1 MTMFWNHVS
10 KRLSAYLHGELR
22 PEESRRVAE
31 HLMVCRRCRDEYEEI
46 KFGARLA
53 ARLSDDLGRAK
64 APAALW
70 AELEEMIDGA
80 GAARR
85 RPDAAQGAVATWR
98 KMINGVGAALRSPMP
113 SRLAL
118 KISLAGAATL
128 ALAFGVFWFYPR
140 APRAAWDV
148 TRIEGAPRIGSK
160 AVGDAGKLRVGEWLV
175 TDDSSRAEIRV
186 GEIGQVQVDP
196 GSRVR
201 LVEAKA
207 DEHRLALAR
216 GKMQAIIWAPPR
228 QFYVDTPSAVAVDLG
243 CAYTLEVGEDGQG
256 LLSVVAGWVAFE
268 WQGRESFVP
277 AMAMCV
283 TRPRLGPGTPYF
295 SDASEEFQNALA
307 IFDVA
312 EIGSDARSNA
322 LQTTLVKSR
331 KRDAL
336 TLWHLLARTD
346 GDDRLRVYN
355 RLAELI
361 PPPPQVTPEA
371 VIRGDHTA
379 LDLWW
384 EKLELGS
391 AEWWRIW
398 KGPVPSQTK

>member
-1 MTMFWNHVS
+1 MFWNHVS
-10 KRLSAYLHGELR
+10 KKLSAYCHGELSTV
-22 PEESRRVAE
+22 ESRRVAE
-31 HLMVCRRCRDEYEEI
+31 HLMSCRRCRDEYDEI

-53 ARLSDDLGRAK
+53 SQLNEEK

-70 AELEEMIDGA
+70 NDLETALDKISTPPNWRQRTIGVSRGRA
-80 GAARR
+80 LWTLPTFKLGAA
-85 RPDAAQGAVATWR
+85 AV
-98 KMINGVGAALRSPMP
+98 IL
-113 SRLAL
+113 LA
-118 KISLAGAATL
+118 ISLP
-128 ALAFGVFWFYPR
+128 VVWYQSR
-140 APRAAWDV
+140 KAPRPSPGPSWDV
-148 TRIEGAPRIGSK
+148 TRLEGAPKIGSK
-160 AVGDAGKLRVGEWLV
+160 AVGDVGKLKVGEWLV

-201 LVEAKA
+201 LVEAKT

-216 GKMQAIIWAPPR
+216 GKMQAFIWAPPR
-228 QFYVDTPSAVAVDLG
+228 KFYVDTPSAVAVDLG
-243 CAYTLEVGEDGQG
+243 CAYTLEVNDDGQG
-256 LLSVVAGWVAFE
+256 TLNVVAGWVAFE

-277 AMAMCV
+277 AMAMCI
-283 TRPRLGPGTPYF
+283 TRPRYGPGTPYF
-295 SDASEEFQNALA
+295 SDASEDFQNALA

-312 EIGSDARSNA
+312 DSGSDARFSSLQSVLSN
-322 LQTTLVKSR
+322 SR

-346 GDDRLRVYN
+346 GDDRLRVYK

-371 VIRGDHTA
+371 VMREDRNA

-398 KGPVPSQTK
+398 KGPIPSQMK

>member
-10 KRLSAYLHGELR
+10 KLLSAYLHGELR

-46 KFGARLA
+46 KFGALMA
-53 ARLSDDLGRAK
+53 ARLSDDLARAQ
-64 APAALW
+64 APASLW
-70 AELEEMIDGA
+70 AELERMIDGA
-80 GAARR
+80 GEPRRSPTPARR
-85 RPDAAQGAVATWR
+85 P
-98 KMINGVGAALRSPMP
+98 
-113 SRLAL
+113 L
-118 KISLAGAATL
+118 KIALAGAATL

-140 APRAAWDV
+140 APRPGWDV

-160 AVGDAGKLRVGEWLV
+160 TVGEVGKLRVGEWLV

-216 GKMQAIIWAPPR
+216 GKMQAFIWAPPR

-283 TRPRLGPGTPYF
+283 TRPRFGPGTPYF
-295 SDASEEFQNALA
+295 SDASEDLQNALA

-312 EIGSDARSNA
+312 ESGSDARGAA
-322 LQTTLVKSR
+322 LQTTLAKSR

-346 GDDRLRVYN
+346 GDDRLRVYS

-371 VIRGDHTA
+371 VMSGDRAA

>member
-1 MTMFWNHVS
+1 MNAPQARQSTAHRSTTMFWTHVN
-10 KRLSAYLHGELR
+10 KRLSSYLHGELR

-31 HLMVCRRCRDEYEEI
+31 HLMICRRCRDEYEEI

-53 ARLSDDLGRAK
+53 ARLSDDLARAQ

-70 AELEEMIDGA
+70 SELEKMIDGA
-80 GAARR
+80 EAAPKRPLAARR
-85 RPDAAQGAVATWR
+85 P
-98 KMINGVGAALRSPMP
+98 
-113 SRLAL
+113 L
-118 KISLAGAATL
+118 KIALAGAA
-128 ALAFGVFWFYPR
+128 ALAIALVVFWFYPR
-140 APRAAWDV
+140 SPRPAWDV
-148 TRIEGAPRIGSK
+148 TRIEGAPKIGSK
-160 AVGDAGKLRVGEWLV
+160 TVGEAGKLRVGDWLV

-201 LVEAKA
+201 LVESKA

-216 GKMQAIIWAPPR
+216 GKMQAFIWAPPR

-243 CAYTLEVGEDGQG
+243 CAYTLEVGDDGQG

-283 TRPRLGPGTPYF
+283 TRPRFGPGTPYF
-295 SDASEEFQNALA
+295 SDASEDFQNALA

-312 EIGSDARSNA
+312 EKGSDARSNA
-322 LQTTLVKSR
+322 LQTTLAKSR

-371 VIRGDHTA
+371 VMRGDHAA
-379 LDLWW
+379 LDMWW

>member
-1 MTMFWNHVS
+1 MMFWNHVS
-10 KRLSAYLHGELR
+10 KRLSAHLHGELR

-31 HLMVCRRCRDEYEEI
+31 HLLICRRCREEYEEI

-53 ARLSDDLGRAK
+53 ANLSDDAARAQ
-64 APAALW
+64 APERLW
-70 AELEEMIDGA
+70 AELEKMIDKA
-80 GAARR
+80 ESPRR
-85 RPDAAQGAVATWR
+85 RPAPARRPLTIALAA
-98 KMINGVGAALRSPMP
+98 AAM
-113 SRLAL
+113 
-118 KISLAGAATL
+118 L
-128 ALAFGVFWFYPR
+128 ALALGVFRFFHPPATR
-140 APRAAWDV
+140 PAWDV

-160 AVGDAGKLRVGEWLV
+160 AVGEVGKLRVGEWLL
-175 TDDSSRAEIRV
+175 TDDSSRAKINV
-186 GEIGQVQVDP
+186 GEIGYVQVDP

-201 LVEAKA
+201 MVEAKA

-216 GKMQAIIWAPPR
+216 GRMEAFIWAAPR

-243 CAYTLEVGEDGQG
+243 CAYTLEVGDDGQG
-256 LLSVVAGWVAFE
+256 LLSVIAGWVAFE

-295 SDASEEFQNALA
+295 NDASEDFQNALA
-307 IFDVA
+307 LFDVA
-312 EIGSDARSNA
+312 ESGSDARSNA
-322 LQTTLVKSR
+322 LQSTLAKSR

-346 GDDRLRVYN
+346 GDDRVRVYN
-355 RLAELI
+355 RLAELV
-361 PPPPQVTPEA
+361 PPPAQVTPDA
-371 VIRGDHTA
+371 VMRGDRAA

-391 AEWWRIW
+391 ADWWRIW
-398 KGPVPSQTK
+398 KGPIPPQTK

>member
-1 MTMFWNHVS
+1 MMFWNHVS

-31 HLMVCRRCRDEYEEI
+31 HLLSCRRCRDEYEEI

-53 ARLSDDLGRAK
+53 TRLSENLGRAQ
-64 APAALW
+64 APSAIW
-70 AELEEMIDGA
+70 AELERMIDGA

-85 RPDAAQGAVATWR
+85 RPQKR
-98 KMINGVGAALRSPMP
+98 LMIGRRPLTIA
-113 SRLAL
+113 
-118 KISLAGAATL
+118 LAGAAML
-128 ALAFGVFWFYPR
+128 ALALGAFRFFRP
-140 APRAAWDV
+140 PAARPSWDV

-160 AVGDAGKLRVGEWLV
+160 AMGEAGKLRVGEWLL
-175 TDDSSRAEIRV
+175 TDDSSRAKINV
-186 GEIGQVQVDP
+186 GEIGYVQVDP

-207 DEHRLALAR
+207 DEHRLALTR
-216 GKMQAIIWAPPR
+216 GRMEAFIWAPPR

-256 LLSVVAGWVAFE
+256 LLSVIAGWVAFE
-268 WQGRESFVP
+268 WQGRETFVP

-295 SDASEEFQNALA
+295 NDASEDFQNALA
-307 IFDVA
+307 LFDVA
-312 EIGSDARSNA
+312 ESGSDARSTA
-322 LQTTLVKSR
+322 LQTALAKSR

-336 TLWHLLARTD
+336 TLWHLLARAD
-346 GDDRLRVYN
+346 EDDRLRVYN

-361 PPPPQVTPEA
+361 PPPAQVTPES
-371 VIRGDHTA
+371 VMRGDRAA

-398 KGPVPSQTK
+398 KGPIPSQTR

>member
-1 MTMFWNHVS
+1 VKTTMFWNHVS
-10 KRLSAYLHGELR
+10 KQLSAYCHGELR

-31 HLMVCRRCRDEYEEI
+31 HLMSCRRCRDEYEEI
-46 KFGARLA
+46 KFGAQLA
-53 ARLSDDLGRAK
+53 SQLVEEK

-70 AELEEMIDGA
+70 GELEGA
-80 GAARR
+80 LDKLDALGYWRRSGVAPSRRRAFWSLTSFKLGAA
-85 RPDAAQGAVATWR
+85 AAMLL
-98 KMINGVGAALRSPMP
+98 MIGL
-113 SRLAL
+113 
-118 KISLAGAATL
+118 
-128 ALAFGVFWFYPR
+128 FVFWYQARKGPR
-140 APRAAWDV
+140 PSWDV

-160 AVGDAGKLRVGEWLV
+160 AVGDVGKLRVGEWLV
-175 TDDSSRAEIRV
+175 TDDSSRAEIHV

-201 LVEAKA
+201 LLEAKA
-207 DEHRLALAR
+207 DEHRLALER
-216 GKMQAIIWAPPR
+216 GKMQAYIYAPPR

-243 CAYTLEVGEDGQG
+243 CAYTLEVSDDGQG
-256 LLSVVAGWVAFE
+256 LLSVIGGWVAFE

-283 TRPRLGPGTPYF
+283 TRPHLGPGTPYF
-295 SDASEEFQNALA
+295 SDASEDFQNALA

-312 EIGSDARSNA
+312 ESGSDARSNA
-322 LQTTLVKSR
+322 LQSVLAKSR

-336 TLWHLLARTD
+336 TLWHLLARAD

-361 PPPPQVTPEA
+361 PPPPQVTLDA
-371 VIRGDHTA
+371 VMRVDRGA

-398 KGPVPSQTK
+398 KGPVPSEAK

>member
-1 MTMFWNHVS
+1 MMFWNHVS
-10 KRLSAYLHGELR
+10 KRFSAYLHGELR

-31 HLMVCRRCRDEYEEI
+31 HLLTCRRCRDKYEEI
-46 KFGARLA
+46 KFGAQLA
-53 ARLSDDLGRAK
+53 ARLSDDLARAQ
-64 APAALW
+64 APAELW
-70 AELEEMIDGA
+70 TELEKMTCVAVAERRKPSPTRRPLKIAFA
-80 GAARR
+80 GAA
-85 RPDAAQGAVATWR
+85 A
-98 KMINGVGAALRSPMP
+98 
-113 SRLAL
+113 
-118 KISLAGAATL
+118 L
-128 ALAFGVFWFYPR
+128 ALALVVFWSYPR
-140 APRAAWDV
+140 APRPAWDV

-160 AVGDAGKLRVGEWLV
+160 TVGEVEKLRVGEWLV

-216 GKMQAIIWAPPR
+216 GRMQAFIWAPPR

-243 CAYTLEVGEDGQG
+243 CAYTLEVDDDGQG
-256 LLSVVAGWVAFE
+256 LLNVIAGWVAFE
-268 WQGRESFVP
+268 WQGRETFVP

-283 TRPRLGPGTPYF
+283 TRPQLGPGTPYF
-295 SDASEEFQNALA
+295 SDASEDFQNALA

-312 EIGSDARSNA
+312 ENGSEARSNA
-322 LQTTLVKSR
+322 LQTALAKAR
-331 KRDAL
+331 KRDGL
-336 TLWHLLARTD
+336 TLWHLLARAD

-361 PPPPQVTPEA
+361 PPPAQVTSEA
-371 VIRGDHTA
+371 VMRGDRAA

-398 KGPVPSQTK
+398 KGPIPSQTK

>member
-1 MTMFWNHVS
+1 MFWNHVS
-10 KRLSAYLHGELR
+10 EQLSAYCHGELR

-31 HLMVCRRCRDEYEEI
+31 HLMSCRRCRDEYEETR
-46 KFGARLA
+46 FVAQLA
-53 ARLSDDLGRAK
+53 SRLSHDLAREQ

-70 AELEEMIDGA
+70 AELEVMIDRSETP
-80 GAARR
+80 RR
-85 RPDAAQGAVATWR
+85 KP
-98 KMINGVGAALRSPMP
+98 
-113 SRLAL
+113 RLAGTPL
-118 KISLAGAATL
+118 RIALAGAAAL
-128 ALAFGVFWFYPR
+128 ALAIGVFWFYPR
-140 APRAAWDV
+140 ASRPAWDV
-148 TRIEGAPRIGSK
+148 TRIEGAPKVGSK
-160 AVGDAGKLRVGEWLV
+160 AVMEAGKLRVGEWLV

-186 GEIGQVQVDP
+186 GEIGQALIEP

-216 GKMQAIIWAPPR
+216 GKMQAFIWAPPR

-243 CAYTLEVGEDGQG
+243 CAYTLEVGDDGQG
-256 LLSVVAGWVAFE
+256 LLSVIAGWVAFE
-268 WQGRESFVP
+268 WKGRESFVP

-283 TRPRLGPGTPYF
+283 TRPQLGPGTPYF
-295 SDASEEFQNALA
+295 SDASEDFQNALA

-312 EIGSDARSNA
+312 ESGSDARLNA
-322 LQTTLVKSR
+322 LQSVLAKSR

-336 TLWHLLARTD
+336 TLWHLLVGAD
-346 GDDRLRVYN
+346 GGDRLRVYD

-361 PPPPQVTPEA
+361 PPPPQATPEA
-371 VIRGDHTA
+371 VMRGDRGA

>member
-1 MTMFWNHVS
+1 MFRKHVN
-10 KRLSAYLHGELR
+10 KKLSAYFHGELSQ
-22 PEESRRVAE
+22 EESSRVAS
-31 HLMVCRRCRDEYEEI
+31 HLLDCRRCRDEYEEI
-46 KFGARLA
+46 KFGAQLA
-53 ARLSDDLGRAK
+53 QRLSGDLAGDLARAQ
-64 APAALW
+64 APAGLW
-70 AELEEMIDGA
+70 SELETMIEKVELA
-80 GAARR
+80 QK
-85 RPDAAQGAVATWR
+85 RPLVAW
-98 KMINGVGAALRSPMP
+98 PP
-113 SRLAL
+113 L
-118 KISLAGAATL
+118 KIALAGAAMVL
-128 ALAFGVFWFYPR
+128 MLGIGAFWFYSRQSRP
-140 APRAAWDV
+140 AWDV
-148 TRIEGAPRIGSK
+148 TRIDGAPRIGSK

-186 GEIGQVQVDP
+186 GEIGQVQVEP

-216 GKMQAIIWAPPR
+216 GKMQAFIWAPPR

-243 CAYTLEVGEDGQG
+243 CAYTLEVGDDGQG
-256 LLSVVAGWVAFE
+256 LLSVIAGWVAFE

-283 TRPRLGPGTPYF
+283 TRPQLGPGTPYF
-295 SDASEEFQNALA
+295 SDAPEDFQNALA

-312 EIGSDARSNA
+312 ERGSDARLNA
-322 LQTTLVKSR
+322 LQSVLAKSR

-336 TLWHLLARTD
+336 TLWHLLAHAD

-361 PPPPQVTPEA
+361 PPPSQVTPEA
-371 VIRGDHTA
+371 VMRGDRGA

>member
-1 MTMFWNHVS
+1 MFWTHVN
-10 KRLSAYLHGELR
+10 KWLSAYLHGELR

-46 KFGARLA
+46 KFGARMA
-53 ARLSDDLGRAK
+53 ARLSDDLARAQ
-64 APAALW
+64 APASLW
-70 AELEEMIDGA
+70 AELEEMTCGA
-80 GAARR
+80 EAARR
-85 RPDAAQGAVATWR
+85 RPLPAR
-98 KMINGVGAALRSPMP
+98 RP
-113 SRLAL
+113 L
-118 KISLAGAATL
+118 KIALAGAATL

-140 APRAAWDV
+140 APRPGWDV
-148 TRIEGAPRIGSK
+148 TRIDGAPKIGSK
-160 AVGDAGKLRVGEWLV
+160 TVGGVGKLRVGEWLV

-216 GKMQAIIWAPPR
+216 GKMQAFIWAPPR
-228 QFYVDTPSAVAVDLG
+228 QFYVDPPSAVAVDLG
-243 CAYTLEVGEDGQG
+243 CAYTLEVGDDGQG

-268 WQGRESFVP
+268 WRGRESFVP

-295 SDASEEFQNALA
+295 SDASEDFQNALA

-312 EIGSDARSNA
+312 ESGSDARSNA
-322 LQTTLVKSR
+322 LQTTLAKAR

-336 TLWHLLARTD
+336 TLWHLLARAD

-361 PPPPQVTPEA
+361 PPPPQATPEA
-371 VIRGDHTA
+371 VMRGDRAA

-398 KGPVPSQTK
+398 KGQVPSQTK

>member
-1 MTMFWNHVS
+1 MMFWNHVS
-10 KRLSAYLHGELR
+10 NRLSAYLHGELG

-31 HLMVCRRCRDEYEEI
+31 HLMICPRCRDEHEEI
-46 KFGARLA
+46 KFGSQMAS
-53 ARLSDDLGRAK
+53 RLSKDLARAQ
-64 APAALW
+64 APATLW
-70 AELEEMIDGA
+70 AELEEMIGGA
-80 GAARR
+80 EAGRR
-85 RPDAAQGAVATWR
+85 RPGAAPGAVAIWW
-98 KMINGVGAALRSPMP
+98 
-113 SRLAL
+113 
-118 KISLAGAATL
+118 KIATAGAV
-128 ALAFGVFWFYPR
+128 ALASALVVFWFYPR
-140 APRAAWDV
+140 APRPALHSGLDV

-160 AVGDAGKLRVGEWLV
+160 TVGESGKLRVGEWLV
-175 TDDSSRAEIRV
+175 TDDSSSAEIRV

-207 DEHRLALAR
+207 DEHRLALDR
-216 GKMQAIIWAPPR
+216 GKMQAFIWAPPR

-243 CAYTLEVGEDGQG
+243 CAYTLEVGADGRG
-256 LLSVVAGWVAFE
+256 LLSVIAGWVAFE
-268 WQGRESFVP
+268 WQGRETFVP

-295 SDASEEFQNALA
+295 SDASEDFQNALA
-307 IFDVA
+307 IFDLA
-312 EIGSDARSNA
+312 ESGSDARSNA
-322 LQTTLVKSR
+322 LQTALAKSR

-336 TLWHLLARTD
+336 TLWHLLARAD

-361 PPPPQVTPEA
+361 PPPAQATPEA
-371 VIRGDHTA
+371 VMRGDRAA

>member
-1 MTMFWNHVS
+1 MMFWNHVS
-10 KRLSAYLHGELR
+10 KWLSAYLHGELR

-31 HLMVCRRCRDEYEEI
+31 HLLICRRCRDEYEEI
-46 KFGARLA
+46 KFGAQLA
-53 ARLSDDLGRAK
+53 ARLSSDLGSAR
-64 APAALW
+64 APAELW
-70 AELEEMIDGA
+70 HEMEEA
-80 GAARR
+80 VWGAAAPRR
-85 RPDAAQGAVATWR
+85 RPAPARRPFTIA
-98 KMINGVGAALRSPMP
+98 
-113 SRLAL
+113 
-118 KISLAGAATL
+118 LAGAALVALSL
-128 ALAFGVFWFYPR
+128 AGFWFYPR
-140 APRAAWDV
+140 APRPEPGPALDV

-160 AVGDAGKLRVGEWLV
+160 TVGEVEKLRVGEWLV

-186 GEIGQVQVDP
+186 GEIGQVQIDP

-201 LVEAKA
+201 LVEAKT

-216 GKMQAIIWAPPR
+216 GKMQAFIWAPPR

-256 LLSVVAGWVAFE
+256 LLNVIAGWVAFE
-268 WQGRESFVP
+268 WQGRETFVP

-283 TRPRLGPGTPYF
+283 TRPRFGPGTPYF
-295 SDASEEFQNALA
+295 SDASEDFQNALA
-307 IFDVA
+307 LFDVA
-312 EIGSDARSNA
+312 DSGSDARSNA
-322 LQTTLVKSR
+322 LQTALAKSR

-336 TLWHLLARTD
+336 TLWHLLARAD

-361 PPPPQVTPEA
+361 PPPAQVTPDA
-371 VIRGDHTA
+371 VTRLDRAA

-398 KGPVPSQTK
+398 KGPIPSQTK

>member
-10 KRLSAYLHGELR
+10 KRISAYLHGELR

-31 HLMVCRRCRDEYEEI
+31 HLMTCRRCRDEYDEV

-53 ARLSDDLGRAK
+53 AQLSGDLARAQ
-64 APAALW
+64 APASLW
-70 AELEEMIDGA
+70 AELEKMLDGA
-80 GAARR
+80 GATRR
-85 RPDAAQGAVATWR
+85 RPLPAR
-98 KMINGVGAALRSPMP
+98 MP
-113 SRLAL
+113 L
-118 KISLAGAATL
+118 KIALACAATL

-140 APRAAWDV
+140 APRPGWDV
-148 TRIEGAPRIGSK
+148 TRIEGAPKIGSNT
-160 AVGDAGKLRVGEWLV
+160 VGEVGKLRVGEWLV
-175 TDDSSRAEIRV
+175 TDDSSRAKISV

-201 LVEAKA
+201 LVEAKS

-216 GKMQAIIWAPPR
+216 GKMQAFIWAPPR

-256 LLSVVAGWVAFE
+256 LLSVVGGWVAFE

-277 AMAMCV
+277 ALAMCV

-295 SDASEEFQNALA
+295 SDAPEDFQNALA

-312 EIGSDARSNA
+312 ESGSDARSNA
-322 LQTTLVKSR
+322 LQTTLAKSR

-361 PPPPQVTPEA
+361 PPPPQATTEA
-371 VIRGDHTA
+371 VMRGDRAA

-398 KGPVPSQTK
+398 KGPVPSQTR

>member
-1 MTMFWNHVS
+1 MFRKHVS
-10 KRLSAYLHGELR
+10 KKLSAYFHGELSR
-22 PEESRRVAE
+22 EETSRVAN
-31 HLMVCRRCRDEYEEI
+31 HLLDCGRCRDEYEEI
-46 KFGARLA
+46 KFGAQLAQRLSGDLAHAQAPDGLWSELA
-53 ARLSDDLGRAK
+53 AMI
-64 APAALW
+64 
-70 AELEEMIDGA
+70 EEVEQS
-80 GAARR
+80 RR
-85 RPDAAQGAVATWR
+85 KPLF
-98 KMINGVGAALRSPMP
+98 IRSPY
-113 SRLAL
+113 
-118 KISLAGAATL
+118 KIALAGAAM
-128 ALAFGVFWFYPR
+128 ALVIGAGAFWLYSRQSRP
-140 APRAAWDV
+140 AWDV

-160 AVGDAGKLRVGEWLV
+160 AVGDAGKLKVGEWLV

-186 GEIGQVQVDP
+186 GEIGQVQIEP

-216 GKMQAIIWAPPR
+216 GKMQAFIWAPPR

-243 CAYTLEVGEDGQG
+243 CAYTLEVDADGQG
-256 LLSVVAGWVAFE
+256 LLNVIAGWVAFE
-268 WQGRESFVP
+268 WRGRESFVP

-283 TRPRLGPGTPYF
+283 TRPQLGPGTPYF
-295 SDASEEFQNALA
+295 NDAPEDFQNALA
-307 IFDVA
+307 ILDVA
-312 EIGSDARSNA
+312 ESGSDARAAAFQSVLA
-322 LQTTLVKSR
+322 TSR

-336 TLWHLLARTD
+336 TLWHLLERTN
-346 GDDRLRVYN
+346 GDDRMRVYN

-371 VIRGDHTA
+371 VMSGDRDA

-391 AEWWRIW
+391 ANWWRIW

>member
-1 MTMFWNHVS
+1 MFRSHVN
-10 KRLSAYLHGELR
+10 KKLSAYLHGELGG
-22 PEESRRVAE
+22 EESNRVAD
-31 HLMVCRRCRDEYEEI
+31 HLLDCRRCRDEYEEI
-46 KFGARLA
+46 RFGASLA
-53 ARLSDDLGRAK
+53 AQLSREQ
-64 APAALW
+64 APAELW
-70 AELEEMIDGA
+70 GELAAKIEKRER
-80 GAARR
+80 ARR
-85 RPDAAQGAVATWR
+85 RP
-98 KMINGVGAALRSPMP
+98 L
-113 SRLAL
+113 LAPTPL
-118 KISLAGAATL
+118 KIALAGAAMIL
-128 ALAFGVFWFYPR
+128 VIGIGAFWLYSRQPR
-140 APRAAWDV
+140 PAWDV
-148 TRIEGAPRIGSK
+148 TRIEGQPRIGSK
-160 AVGDAGKLRVGEWLV
+160 AVGDAGKLKVGEWLV

-186 GEIGQVQVDP
+186 GEIGQVQVEP

-216 GKMQAIIWAPPR
+216 GKMQAFIWAPPR

-243 CAYTLEVGEDGQG
+243 CAYTLEVDENGQG
-256 LLSVVAGWVAFE
+256 LLNVIAGWVAFE

-277 AMAMCV
+277 AMAICI
-283 TRPRLGPGTPYF
+283 TRPQLGPGTPWF
-295 SDASEEFQNALA
+295 NDASEEFQNALA
-307 IFDVA
+307 IFDVSQP
-312 EIGSDARSNA
+312 GSDARLNA
-322 LQTTLVKSR
+322 LQTVLAKSR

-336 TLWHLLARTD
+336 TLWHLLARTE
-346 GDDRLRVYN
+346 GDDRLLVYN

-371 VIRGDHTA
+371 VMRGDRGA

>member
-1 MTMFWNHVS
+1 MMFWNHVS

-31 HLMVCRRCRDEYEEI
+31 HLLICRRCRDEYEEI

-53 ARLSDDLGRAK
+53 ACLSNDMASAQ

-70 AELEEMIDGA
+70 NELEEMTRGA
-80 GAARR
+80 GTARR
-85 RPDAAQGAVATWR
+85 RRTSAR
-98 KMINGVGAALRSPMP
+98 KP
-113 SRLAL
+113 L
-118 KISLAGAATL
+118 KIALAGAAVMAL
-128 ALAFGVFWFYPR
+128 ALVAIRFYPR
-140 APRAAWDV
+140 SPRLAPGPALDV
-148 TRIEGAPRIGSK
+148 TRIDGAPRIGSK
-160 AVGDAGKLRVGEWLV
+160 TVGDVEKLRVGEWLV
-175 TDDSSRAEIRV
+175 TDDSSRAQISV
-186 GEIGQVQVDP
+186 GEIGYVQVDP
-196 GSRVR
+196 GSRMR

-207 DEHRLALAR
+207 DEHRLALASGR
-216 GKMQAIIWAPPR
+216 MQAFIYAPPR

-243 CAYTLEVGEDGQG
+243 CAYTLEVGDDGQG
-256 LLSVVAGWVAFE
+256 LLNVIGGWVAFE

-307 IFDVA
+307 LFDIA
-312 EIGSDARSNA
+312 ESGSDARSNA
-322 LQTTLVKSR
+322 LQTTLAKAR

-336 TLWHLLARTD
+336 TLWHLLARAD

-361 PPPPQVTPEA
+361 PPPAQVTPEA
-371 VIRGDHTA
+371 VMRVDRAA

>member
-1 MTMFWNHVS
+1 MKMMFRNHVN
-10 KRLSAYLHGELR
+10 KKLTAYLHGELR

-31 HLMVCRRCRDEYEEI
+31 HMLACRRCRDDYEEV
-46 KFGARLA
+46 KFA
-53 ARLSDDLGRAK
+53 ARLVSQLAEEK
-64 APAALW
+64 APAELWDGLEAALDR
-70 AELEEMIDGA
+70 M
-80 GAARR
+80 AAPENR
-85 RPDAAQGAVATWR
+85 RPQRMGDLRKSAFWTFPSFKLGFAAAVLL
-98 KMINGVGAALRSPMP
+98 MI
-113 SRLAL
+113 
-118 KISLAGAATL
+118 
-128 ALAFGVFWFYPR
+128 ALAVFWQQSRR
-140 APRAAWDV
+140 ASGPSWDV
-148 TRIEGAPRIGSK
+148 TRIDGAPKIGSK
-160 AVGDAGKLRVGEWLV
+160 VVGDAGKLRVGEWLV

-216 GKMQAIIWAPPR
+216 GKMQAFIWAPPR

-243 CAYTLEVGEDGQG
+243 CAYTLEVDDNGQG

-268 WQGRESFVP
+268 WRGRESFVP

-283 TRPRLGPGTPYF
+283 TRPQFGPGTPYF
-295 SDASEEFQNALA
+295 SDASEDFQNALA

-312 EIGSDARSNA
+312 ESGSEARLNA
-322 LQTTLVKSR
+322 LQTTLEKSR

-336 TLWHLLARTD
+336 TLWHLLARTE

-361 PPPPQVTPEA
+361 PPPPQATPEA
-371 VIRGDHTA
+371 VLRGDHAA
-379 LDLWW
+379 LDMWW

-398 KGPVPSQTK
+398 KGPVPSQMK

>member
-1 MTMFWNHVS
+1 MGGLRKRAFWTFPSFKLGFAAAV
-10 KRLSAYLHGELR
+10 LLMIALAVFWQQ
-22 PEESRRVAE
+22 SRR
-31 HLMVCRRCRDEYEEI
+31 
-46 KFGARLA
+46 
-53 ARLSDDLGRAK
+53 
-64 APAALW
+64 
-70 AELEEMIDGA
+70 
-80 GAARR
+80 
-85 RPDAAQGAVATWR
+85 AT
-98 KMINGVGAALRSPMP
+98 GP
-113 SRLAL
+113 SL
-118 KISLAGAATL
+118 
-128 ALAFGVFWFYPR
+128 
-140 APRAAWDV
+140 DV
-148 TRIEGAPRIGSK
+148 TRIEGAPKIGSK
-160 AVGDAGKLRVGEWLV
+160 VVGDAGKLSVGEWLV

-196 GSRVR
+196 SSRVR

-216 GKMQAIIWAPPR
+216 GKMQAFIWAPPR

-243 CAYTLEVGEDGQG
+243 CAYTLEVDDNGQG

-268 WQGRESFVP
+268 WRGRESFVP

-283 TRPRLGPGTPYF
+283 TRPQFGPGTPYF
-295 SDASEEFQNALA
+295 SDASEDFQNALA

-312 EIGSDARSNA
+312 EGGSEARLNA
-322 LQTTLVKSR
+322 LQTTLEKSR

-336 TLWHLLARTD
+336 TLWHLLARTE

-361 PPPPQVTPEA
+361 PPPPQATPEA
-371 VIRGDHTA
+371 VLRGDHAA

-398 KGPVPSQTK
+398 KGPVPSQMK

>member
-1 MTMFWNHVS
+1 MTMFWNHVN

-22 PEESRRVAE
+22 PEESRRVAQ
-31 HLMVCRRCRDEYEEI
+31 HLMACPRCRDEYEEV
-46 KFGARLA
+46 KFGARMA
-53 ARLSDDLGRAK
+53 ARLSKDLARAQ
-64 APAALW
+64 APATLW
-70 AELEEMIDGA
+70 AELEEMIGGA
-80 GAARR
+80 EAGRR
-85 RPDAAQGAVATWR
+85 RPGAAQ
-98 KMINGVGAALRSPMP
+98 GVGAATWWKL
-113 SRLAL
+113 
-118 KISLAGAATL
+118 SLAGAAAL
-128 ALAFGVFWFYPR
+128 ALALVVFWFYQR
-140 APRAAWDV
+140 APRPAPHSGWDV

-160 AVGDAGKLRVGEWLV
+160 TVGEAGKLRVGEWLI

-207 DEHRLALAR
+207 DEHRLALDR
-216 GKMQAIIWAPPR
+216 GKMQAFIWAPPR

-243 CAYTLEVGEDGQG
+243 CAYTLEVGADGQG
-256 LLSVVAGWVAFE
+256 LLSVIAGWVAFE
-268 WQGRESFVP
+268 WQGRETFVP

-295 SDASEEFQNALA
+295 SDASEDFQNALA

-312 EIGSDARSNA
+312 ESGSDAHSNA
-322 LQTTLVKSR
+322 LQTALAKSR

-336 TLWHLLARTD
+336 TLWHLLARVD

-361 PPPPQVTPEA
+361 PPPAQATPEA
-371 VIRGDHTA
+371 VMRGDRAA

>member
-1 MTMFWNHVS
+1 MMFWNHVS

-31 HLMVCRRCRDEYEEI
+31 HLMTCRRCRDEYEEV

-53 ARLSDDLGRAK
+53 ARLSDDLARAQ
-64 APAALW
+64 APASLW
-70 AELEEMIDGA
+70 AELEELLDRA
-80 GAARR
+80 EATRR
-85 RPDAAQGAVATWR
+85 RPPPAR
-98 KMINGVGAALRSPMP
+98 MP
-113 SRLAL
+113 L
-118 KISLAGAATL
+118 KIALACAATL

-140 APRAAWDV
+140 APRPGWDV
-148 TRIEGAPRIGSK
+148 TRIEGAPKIGTK
-160 AVGDAGKLRVGEWLV
+160 TVAEAGKLRVGEWLV
-175 TDDSSRAEIRV
+175 TDDSSRAKISV

-201 LVEAKA
+201 LIEAKV

-268 WQGRESFVP
+268 WKGRESFVP

-295 SDASEEFQNALA
+295 SDASEDFQNALA

-312 EIGSDARSNA
+312 ESGSDARSNA
-322 LQTTLVKSR
+322 LQTALDKSR

-336 TLWHLLARTD
+336 TLWHLLARAD

-361 PPPPQVTPEA
+361 PPPPQATPEA
-371 VIRGDHTA
+371 VMSGDRAA